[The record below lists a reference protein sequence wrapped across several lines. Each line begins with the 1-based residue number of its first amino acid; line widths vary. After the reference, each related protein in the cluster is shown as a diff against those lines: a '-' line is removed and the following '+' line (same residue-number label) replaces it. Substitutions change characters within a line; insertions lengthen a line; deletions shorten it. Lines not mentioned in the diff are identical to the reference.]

1 MSPRAFRN
9 LAAALVALPALVLC
23 VACEQP
29 DPEEEARQAR
39 LSELRAQVDLPAVP
53 PLERLQMPE
62 RMPDGSWSV
71 AGLLANRADLMDSEV
86 ELTALLREVY
96 ECDRPEGSES
106 RDGCFRA
113 HFFVADTLR
122 TPQRLLAVGYDER
135 YEEQLSEGE
144 RYTLVGRYT
153 RTHTG
158 HVSTE
163 DGLIVVQEI
172 RGENIMPLED
182 EDEE

>member
-1 MSPRAFRN
+1 MPPLARRFAALL
-9 LAAALVALPALVLC
+9 LAAPVALVFVG
-23 VACEQP
+23 CEQP
-29 DPEEEARQAR
+29 DPQEEERQAR
-39 LSELRAQVDLPAVP
+39 IAELRAQVDLPAVP

-62 RMPDGSWSV
+62 RMPDGTWSV
-71 AGLLANRADLMDSEV
+71 AGLMMNRAELMDSDVEV
-86 ELTALLREVY
+86 TALLREVY

-106 RDGCFRA
+106 RDGCIRP

-172 RGENIMPLED
+172 RGENILPF
-182 EDEE
+182 EDEEEE